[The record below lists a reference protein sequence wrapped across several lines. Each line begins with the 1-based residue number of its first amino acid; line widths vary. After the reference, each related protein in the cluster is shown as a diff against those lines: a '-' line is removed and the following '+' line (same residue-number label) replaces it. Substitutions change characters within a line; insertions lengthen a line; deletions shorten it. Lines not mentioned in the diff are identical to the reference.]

1 MYIPHSCTDVEYIFS
16 FYYHPIADGEILHVV
31 PMSTCVRKRVQLLL
45 MKYTVT
51 EAAALVKI
59 RLSKLGAWY
68 SFSND
73 YTVMA

>member
-1 MYIPHSCTDVEYIFS
+1 MHEKKGAATVNE
-16 FYYHPIADGEILHVV
+16 
-31 PMSTCVRKRVQLLL
+31 
-45 MKYTVT
+45 VT